1 MAEFEEFVRK
11 EREGLSRRRNELID
25 QRKDLD
31 RQIQEIEREFAAV
44 EAYERAKK
52 GGGATP
58 VASGSRRRTGIRQN
72 VLEVIKR
79 NKGGIKRADILD
91 KMSVKGDKR
100 AEQSISNALSN
111 LKKQGHITLED
122 GAYKPAA

>member
-11 EREGLSRRRNELID
+11 ERDELSRRRNELVD

-31 RQIQEIEREFAAV
+31 RQLEQIEREFAAV

-52 GGGATP
+52 GGGAAP
-58 VASGSRRRTGIRQN
+58 AASGSRRRTGIRQD

-79 NKGGIKRADILD
+79 NRSGIKRADILEE
-91 KMSVKGDKR
+91 MSAKGNKR
-100 AEQSISNALSN
+100 AEQSISNALTN
-111 LKKQGHITLED
+111 LKKQGQGTLED